1 METEIINMLIAILPS
16 ATSIIGTIGA
26 VYGFTKRVKN
36 LKQEIDEKTDCRDL
50 QRTIGKVVDE
60 NQHLRKEIDSLKTQI
75 DHVHRG

>member
-1 METEIINMLIAILPS
+1 METEIINLLIAILPS
-16 ATSIIGTIGA
+16 ATSVLGTIGA

-36 LKQEIDEKTDCRDL
+36 LKQEIDEKTDCKDL
-50 QRTIGKVVDE
+50 QKTIGKVVDE